1 MAIGDEIDL
10 AGHDPA
16 ALSALKATVEGKRG
30 LAGEAMWGQ
39 PVLAVP
45 EPGRL
50 DAAPARSWLGR
61 LFGGGRRSAGGL
73 VSLKDLRE
81 RFHAATLADDGDGT
95 VAIGMPFGHVMIL
108 TGDQA
113 LASNG
118 MVEQALTER
127 MKRQFPAYVD
137 PRLGVRVRVMPA
149 TDYGAGSAA
158 VFLGYGVHV
167 PDDTEAQIGR
177 VEMRFAEGE
186 DAVGRPV
193 EPRLPDGRPAGF
205 YRGQTGLAFGADET
219 IAPAVLRDLP
229 GHVLFYLGRSPIDEL
244 RKGAR
249 GLMLRARFVGE
260 AGADR
265 ALPIIEEIAPGVDGL
280 WDGAF
285 RVREGRRLLFELR
298 YSYDARGLRPVV
310 QRPPEGRP
318 ALKITGLTV
327 PPTVNGRGIAR
338 FWIDEDAE
346 GRLIHSALQR
356 RAVSMVVERGKMRFF
371 DWTERAFR
379 KLDRADLARLNPTV
393 GFTSHSRPV
402 VDATLRERGFG
413 WLPLPLETQFGLSL
427 DGRGAKRAQALDW
440 LDHAGTIELRD
451 GSRLPLSALVPD
463 GTIEASQGRGVLQ
476 LQAPTGLFGL
486 SAEAGQYAELSTV
499 ALRDGDTVVIGPLV
513 MTYSSG
519 QG

>member
-16 ALSALKATVEGKRG
+16 ALSALKATVDGARG
-30 LAGEAMWGQ
+30 LAGEVMWGK
-39 PVLAVP
+39 PVLTSP
-45 EPGRL
+45 EPGRADPGGGGSL
-50 DAAPARSWLGR
+50 LSR
-61 LFGGGRRSAGGL
+61 LFGRGGRSGGL

-81 RFHAATLADDGDGT
+81 RFHGATLADDGDGT

-113 LASNG
+113 FAANG

-137 PRLGVRVRVMPA
+137 PRAGVRVRVMPA
-149 TDYGAGSAA
+149 TDYGVGSAA

-167 PDDTEAQIGR
+167 PDDTEQPIGR
-177 VEMRFAEGE
+177 VEVRFAEGDE
-186 DAVGRPV
+186 QVGRPV
-193 EPRLPDGRPAGF
+193 EPRLPDGRPAAF
-205 YRGQTGLAFGADET
+205 YRGQTGLAMGADET
-219 IAPAVLRDLP
+219 VAPAVLRDLP
-229 GHVLFYLGRSPIDEL
+229 AKILFYLGRSPIDEL
-244 RKGAR
+244 RKGGR

-265 ALPIIEEIAPGVDGL
+265 ALPIIEEVAPGVDGL

-298 YSYDARGLRPVV
+298 YSLDARGFRPVP

-327 PPTVNGRGIAR
+327 PPTVGGRSVAR
-338 FWIDEDAE
+338 FWIDEDPD

-356 RAVSMVVERGKMRFF
+356 RALSMVVERGKMRFF
-371 DWTERAFR
+371 DWSERAFR
-379 KLDRADLARLNPTV
+379 KLNRADLARLNPAV
-393 GFTSHSRPV
+393 GFSSHSRPI
-402 VDATLRERGFG
+402 VDATLRDRGFG
-413 WLPLPLETQFGLSL
+413 WLPLPLETQFAVTL
-427 DGRGAKRAQALDW
+427 DGRGARRSQALDW
-440 LDHAGTIELRD
+440 LEFAGTIELRD
-451 GSRLPLSALVPD
+451 GSRVALSALVPD
-463 GTIEASQGRGVLQ
+463 VTIEASQGRGVLQ
-476 LQAPTGLFGL
+476 LQAPTGLHAL
-486 SAEAGQYAELSTV
+486 SLESGQYTEQSTV